1 MMAAEQKKFR
11 CMPYTFI
18 LSLEK
23 WGVGRTNF
31 VLKNTFEKQ
40 F

>member
-1 MMAAEQKKFR
+1 MMAAEQNKFP

-18 LSLEK
+18 LYPEK
-23 WGVGRTNF
+23 WDVGRINF
-31 VLKNTFEKQ
+31 VLKDTFGKH